1 MLPDFSKIL
10 AQTPYK
16 VQILYRNGNVGNL
29 MVRLTGTL
37 RKISEKQIAWP
48 EFLNVNDIS
57 ANLQNSAEAVS
68 FGWSASQSTLK
79 PEASF
84 LFASAAPLPGCIQ
97 NQRWS
102 LLSVVNNNKP
112 SSSFSA
118 ASQGN
123 CRGNR
128 FPGNQPDSLS
138 QIGLKAVQ
146 EGVRYYSIIG
156 WQSAPAQ

>member
-1 MLPDFSKIL
+1 
-10 AQTPYK
+10 
-16 VQILYRNGNVGNL
+16 
-29 MVRLTGTL
+29 
-37 RKISEKQIAWP
+37 
-48 EFLNVNDIS
+48 
-57 ANLQNSAEAVS
+57 
-68 FGWSASQSTLK
+68 
-79 PEASF
+79 
-84 LFASAAPLPGCIQ
+84 
-97 NQRWS
+97 
-102 LLSVVNNNKP
+102 VVNNNKP